1 MSGSLN
7 KCQFIGNLGREPEVR
22 TMQNGDKV
30 ANLNLACTES
40 WKDKKSGEKKERT
53 EWIRVVIFGKLAD
66 TAEKYLTKGSKV
78 YVCGKMQTRKWSD
91 QSGQEKYTTEVV
103 LQGYGGELIMLDG
116 KDKPKGRPSTWD
128 ESKGSGPAHDDMS
141 QDMPFNAHK

>member
-30 ANLNLACTES
+30 ANLNLACSET
-40 WKDKKSGEKKERT
+40 WKDKKTGEKMEKT
-53 EWIRVVIFGKLAD
+53 EWVRVVIFGKLAD

-78 YVCGKMQTRKWSD
+78 YVCGKMQTRKWKD

-116 KDKPKGRPSTWD
+116 KDKKGRPSTWD
-128 ESKGSGPAHDDMS
+128 ESKGSGPAHDDMN
-141 QDMPFNAHK
+141 QDIPFSPHK